1 MSKGMFTLLKA
12 KQIPIRLGN
21 PPKKLTTGDKIK
33 PLSFQKVGLESK
45 QPGVIGLGYFIMPFK
60 MGKC

>member
-1 MSKGMFTLLKA
+1 M
-12 KQIPIRLGN
+12 KQNFVHVNNL
-21 PPKKLTTGDKIK
+21 PKKLATEEKIK

>member
-1 MSKGMFTLLKA
+1 MKEHLLKV
-12 KQIPIRLGN
+12 KQNFVHVNNL
-21 PPKKLTTGDKIK
+21 PKKLATEEKIK